1 MSKTGGQHRMVSQD
15 AEFALRLV
23 LFALIGG
30 TRGSNRWS
38 AHLQWQVT
46 PLHRIY
52 KDFLCQYWRLHTE
65 IVSGCFAL

>member
-30 TRGSNRWS
+30 NPWK
-38 AHLQWQVT
+38 QQVVGTSTMAGDT
-46 PLHRIY
+46 PSQDL
-52 KDFLCQYWRLHTE
+52 
-65 IVSGCFAL
+65 